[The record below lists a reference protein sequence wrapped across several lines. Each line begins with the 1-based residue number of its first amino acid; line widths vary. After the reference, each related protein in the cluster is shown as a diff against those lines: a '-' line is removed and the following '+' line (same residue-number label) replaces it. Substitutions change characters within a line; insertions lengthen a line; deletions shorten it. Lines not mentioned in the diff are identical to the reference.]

1 MKKII
6 LVVLAIVA
14 LITFHIVSLFNWS
27 DYRLFAH
34 YSTEV
39 LSVSMYGV
47 GIVFLVLGGLGA
59 FFLSLYFVYINIS
72 DMIKTKAKFSWGC
85 MGVTFLL
92 LCISLV
98 FLSQTLNCARHG
110 SMKIEEIAMKH
121 IQISISY

>member
-27 DYRLFAH
+27 DYRLFVH
-34 YSTEV
+34 YSAEV

-59 FFLSLYFVYINIS
+59 LFLALYFVYINIS

-85 MGVTFLL
+85 MGVAFLL
-92 LCISLV
+92 LCFSLV
-98 FLSQTLNCARHG
+98 FLSQTLDCATHG
-110 SMKIEEIAMKH
+110 SMKIAEIGSK
-121 IQISISY
+121 YNE